1 MWIRANMNFPWRL
14 GRRVDCHNLFVFVA
28 TLIFLSGCSR
38 SRATLSQIT
47 VETDITPRPARV
59 GPVTIGFKIKD
70 AAGNRISAARAT
82 LEANMTHPGM
92 TPVFAEAKEVTPGEY
107 SCPLGLTM
115 SGDWVV
121 TIHITLPDGQKL
133 ERQFEMRGVRSD

>member
-1 MWIRANMNFPWRL
+1 MNLPWRL
-14 GRRVDCHNLFVFVA
+14 GRRIDCHNLFVFVA
-28 TLIFLSGCSR
+28 TLILLSGCSR
-38 SRATLSQIT
+38 SKATLSQIT

-92 TPVFAEAKEVTPGEY
+92 TPVFAEAKEATPGEY
-107 SCPLGLTM
+107 SCPIDLMM

-133 ERQFEMRGVRSD
+133 ERQFEMRGVQSD